1 MTKKTRKGTVM
12 NVEIAQRLAELR
24 RERGFSQED
33 LATQLGLSRQAVSK
47 WERAESAPDMG
58 NLIALADLYEVT
70 IDELLRVSP
79 EVEEDM
85 RYEAQER
92 AASAEN
98 EVVEAA
104 VAAQEAAVRAQS
116 AAAEAA
122 TVATAAKE
130 TAEPAKVVVEVNA
143 PRPAA
148 PPTPGAP
155 VQQPPFVQGAP
166 YGAPRP
172 TSPMPPVPPA
182 PMAAPPA
189 PMAAPAP
196 APKDPLQSFPYP
208 LLCAVIFL
216 LVGFCFGWWHP
227 GWVIFLTIPFYY
239 WAVNVLEADPGFQ
252 EWKAERAQR
261 AANFG
266 GMAPAEGVGAVSAP
280 TVQASSSSATAS
292 AVPVGSVPSAAS
304 ASGSQSAPPA
314 PSDAPEE
321 EGGDR

>member
-1 MTKKTRKGTVM
+1 M

-92 AASAEN
+92 ATSAEN

-104 VAAQEAAVRAQS
+104 AAAQEAAVRAQS

-122 TVATAAKE
+122 TVATAASKE
-130 TAEPAKVVVEVNA
+130 SVEPAKVVVEVNA
-143 PRPAA
+143 SRPIA
-148 PPTPGAP
+148 PSMPGASA
-155 VQQPPFVQGAP
+155 QQPPFVQGAP

-172 TSPMPPVPPA
+172 VPPMSSTPMTPPPTPMAPSPA
-182 PMAAPPA
+182 PMPVPA
-189 PMAAPAP
+189 S

-261 AANFG
+261 AASFG
-266 GMAPAEGVGAVSAP
+266 GAASAEGVGAVSAP
-280 TVQASSSSATAS
+280 TVQAGSSSA
-292 AVPVGSVPSAAS
+292 AAS
-304 ASGSQSAPPA
+304 AAAPAGSTPSAVSAYGSQSAPPA
-314 PSDAPEE
+314 SSDASEE